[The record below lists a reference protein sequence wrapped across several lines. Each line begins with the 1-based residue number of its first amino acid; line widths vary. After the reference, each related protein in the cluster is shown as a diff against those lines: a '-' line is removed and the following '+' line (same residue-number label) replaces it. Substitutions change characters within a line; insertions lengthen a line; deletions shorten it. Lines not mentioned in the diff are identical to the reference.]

1 MRFFSK
7 QVPWTLVYAVSMGC
21 CALQT
26 LAQTV
31 TSLTQ
36 TQTAKYA
43 AFSNATSR
51 LRLQYLLEAT
61 AATYPSLMASRT
73 EARANEQDLEA
84 TQRQRWPTFSSSVE
98 SLTGNAR
105 SFPSRSLQVEQTV
118 WDAGRV
124 SARISEAQANVDQGY
139 IKTILQRQ
147 ELFLQVVAGW
157 QNLMLATARAQ
168 VAAQTIKR
176 LREFQAQMQRRV
188 DAEASPRIDLELAN
202 ARLLQTEVE
211 LETAQSN
218 LQVALTRLEQLSG
231 EQNLATFLPDLPT
244 MPSLQ
249 ETQGL
254 AQKMSQIDWHRV
266 AAEHPSVMRAQYE
279 AQQAKS
285 RLKVKQS
292 EGWPQIY
299 VRAFQPLGT
308 LPTSSDTGMTTF
320 IGLRYTPGAGLS
332 NIIEAQA
339 LETRISSAELTV
351 MTAHRDIQQTF
362 LSDQEEWTN
371 TRKRIAALEKS
382 VQGSDLV
389 LASYQRQ
396 FQAGRKTWQDLL
408 NAVRELA
415 QNQYALVDAQAAMM
429 GAMYRL
435 QVRMGQEPQ
444 Y

>member
-1 MRFFSK
+1 MRFFFK
-7 QVPWTLVYAVSMGC
+7 GVPRVLGYMVLLGC
-21 CALQT
+21 LGPQS
-26 LAQTV
+26 LAQT
-31 TSLTQ
+31 
-36 TQTAKYA
+36 
-43 AFSNATSR
+43 ATNMTLAPTRVVSQ
-51 LRLQYLLEAT
+51 LKLQYLLDAT
-61 AATYPSLMASRT
+61 AASYPSLMASRT
-73 EARANEQDLEA
+73 EARASEQDLEA

-105 SFPSRSLQVEQTV
+105 SFPSRSVQVEQTV

-124 SARISEAQANVDQGY
+124 SARISEAKASVDQGHV
-139 IKTILQRQ
+139 KTILQRQ
-147 ELFLQVVAGW
+147 ELFLQVISGW
-157 QNLMLATARAQ
+157 QNLLSANTRAQ
-168 VAAQTIKR
+168 VASQTLNR

-211 LETAQSN
+211 LETALSS

-231 EQNLATFLPDLPT
+231 EQNLATFLPDLPA

-254 AQKMSQIDWHRV
+254 AKKMSQMDWHRV
-266 AAEHPSVMRAQYE
+266 AAEHPSVLRAQFE
-279 AQQAKS
+279 AKQAKS

-339 LETRISSAELTV
+339 LETRISSAELMV
-351 MTAHRDIQQTF
+351 MTAHRDIQQTL
-362 LSDQEEWTN
+362 LSDQEELTN

-389 LASYQRQ
+389 LSSYQRQ

-435 QVRMGQEPQ
+435 QVRMGQDPQ

>member
-1 MRFFSK
+1 MRFFFK
-7 QVPWTLVYAVSMGC
+7 RLPWALGYAVLLVCFSHKS
-21 CALQT
+21 
-26 LAQTV
+26 LAQTPIN
-31 TSLTQ
+31 LTQ
-36 TQTAKYA
+36 ILPNTA
-43 AFSNATSR
+43 STNANSH

-61 AATYPSLMASRT
+61 AASYPSLMAART

-98 SLTGNAR
+98 SLTGNTR
-105 SFPSRSLQVEQTV
+105 SYPSRSVQVEQTV

-124 SARISEAQANVDQGY
+124 SARISEVKASVDQGY
-139 IKTILQRQ
+139 VKTILQRQ

-157 QNLMLATARAQ
+157 QNLLAASSRAQ
-168 VAAQTIKR
+168 VADQTIKR
-176 LREFQAQMQRRV
+176 LRGFQAQMQRRV
-188 DAEASPRIDLELAN
+188 EAEASPRIDLELAN

-211 LETAQSN
+211 LETAHSS

-231 EQNLATFLPDLPT
+231 EQNLAMFLPDLPG

-266 AAEHPSVMRAQYE
+266 AADHPSVMRAQFE
-279 AQQAKS
+279 AKQAKS

-320 IGLRYTPGAGLS
+320 VGLRYTPGAGLS

-339 LETRISSAELTV
+339 LETRISSAELMV
-351 MTAHRDIQQTF
+351 LTAHRDVQQTL

-382 VQGSDLV
+382 VKGSDLV

-435 QVRMGQEPQ
+435 QVRMGQDPQ

>member
-1 MRFFSK
+1 MRYFHK
-7 QVPWTLVYAVSMGC
+7 RVPSALGYVLLLGC
-21 CALQT
+21 FGQQS
-26 LAQTV
+26 LAQTT
-31 TSLTQ
+31 TSLAQVTPQ
-36 TQTAKYA
+36 A
-43 AFSNATSR
+43 ASH

-61 AATYPSLMASRT
+61 AASYPSLMAART
-73 EARANEQDLEA
+73 EARATEQDLEA

-98 SLTGNAR
+98 SFTGNAR
-105 SFPSRSLQVEQTV
+105 SYPNRSVQVEQTV

-124 SARISEAQANVDQGY
+124 SARISEAQASVDQGY
-139 IKTILQRQ
+139 AKTILQRQ

-157 QNLMLATARAQ
+157 QNLMSASSRAQ
-168 VAAQTIKR
+168 VATQALKR
-176 LREFQAQMQRRV
+176 LQDFRAQMQRRV

-211 LETAQSN
+211 LETARSSM
-218 LQVALTRLEQLSG
+218 QVALTRLEQLSG

-254 AQKMSQIDWHRV
+254 AQKMSQIDWYRV
-266 AAEHPSVMRAQYE
+266 AAEHPSVMRAQFE
-279 AQQAKS
+279 TQQAKS
-285 RLKVKQS
+285 RLQVKQA

-308 LPTSSDTGMTTF
+308 LPNSPDTAMTTF

-332 NIIEAQA
+332 NVIEAQA
-339 LETRISSAELTV
+339 LETRISSAELLV
-351 MTAHRDIQQTF
+351 LAAHRDIQQT
-362 LSDQEEWTN
+362 LQSDQEEWSN
-371 TRKRIAALEKS
+371 SRKRIAALEKS
-382 VQGSDLV
+382 VLGSDLV

-415 QNQYALVDAQAAMM
+415 QNQFALVDAQAAMM

-435 QVRMGQEPQ
+435 QVRMGQDPQ

>member
-7 QVPWTLVYAVSMGC
+7 QVPWALGYAVLLGC
-21 CALQT
+21 FCQLS
-26 LAQTV
+26 LAQT
-31 TSLTQ
+31 TTRL
-36 TQTAKYA
+36 TQTAKNTG
-43 AFSNATSR
+43 STNATSP

-61 AATYPSLMASRT
+61 AASYPSLMASRT

-105 SFPSRSLQVEQTV
+105 SFPSRSVQIEQTV

-139 IKTILQRQ
+139 VKTILQRQ

-157 QNLMLATARAQ
+157 QNLMSATSRAQ

-211 LETAQSN
+211 LETAQSS

-231 EQNLATFLPDLPT
+231 EQNLATYLQDLPP

-292 EGWPQIY
+292 EGGPRFMC
-299 VRAFQPLGT
+299 VRFSHWAPCPHHL
-308 LPTSSDTGMTTF
+308 
-320 IGLRYTPGAGLS
+320 TPA
-332 NIIEAQA
+332 
-339 LETRISSAELTV
+339 
-351 MTAHRDIQQTF
+351 
-362 LSDQEEWTN
+362 
-371 TRKRIAALEKS
+371 
-382 VQGSDLV
+382 
-389 LASYQRQ
+389 
-396 FQAGRKTWQDLL
+396 
-408 NAVRELA
+408 
-415 QNQYALVDAQAAMM
+415 
-429 GAMYRL
+429 
-435 QVRMGQEPQ
+435 
-444 Y
+444 

>member
-1 MRFFSK
+1 MLFFSK

-26 LAQTV
+26 LSQTV

-43 AFSNATSR
+43 TFSNATSR

>member
-1 MRFFSK
+1 MRFFFK
-7 QVPWTLVYAVSMGC
+7 RVPWALGYAVLLGC
-21 CALQT
+21 VGQQS

-31 TSLTQ
+31 TNLSQ
-36 TQTAKYA
+36 A
-43 AFSNATSR
+43 APRAASHLS
-51 LRLQYLLEAT
+51 LQYLLEVT
-61 AATYPSLMASRT
+61 AASYPSLLASRS
-73 EARANEQDLEA
+73 EARATEQDLEA
-84 TQRQRWPTFSSSVE
+84 TQRQRWPTFSSSIE
-98 SLTGNAR
+98 SRTGNAR
-105 SFPSRSLQVEQTV
+105 SFPSRTVQLEQTV

-124 SARISEAQANVDQGY
+124 SARISEVQASVDQGY
-139 IKTILQRQ
+139 VKTILQRQ
-147 ELFLQVVAGW
+147 ELFLQVVAAW
-157 QNLMLATARAQ
+157 QNLLAAASRAQ
-168 VAAQTIKR
+168 VAGQTIKR

-188 DAEASPRIDLELAN
+188 AAEASPRIDLELAN

-211 LETAQSN
+211 LETEHSS

-231 EQNLATFLPDLPT
+231 EQNLAIFLPDLPP

-266 AAEHPSVMRAQYE
+266 AAEHPSVMRAQFE
-279 AQQAKS
+279 AKQAKS

-339 LETRISSAELTV
+339 LETRISSAELMV
-351 MTAHRDIQQTF
+351 LTAHRDIQQTL
-362 LSDQEEWTN
+362 LSDQEEWSN

-415 QNQYALVDAQAAMM
+415 QNQYALVDAQATMM

>member
-1 MRFFSK
+1 MRFFFK
-7 QVPWTLVYAVSMGC
+7 GVPRVLGYMVLLGC
-21 CALQT
+21 LGPQS
-26 LAQTV
+26 LAQT
-31 TSLTQ
+31 
-36 TQTAKYA
+36 
-43 AFSNATSR
+43 ATNMTLAPTRVVSQ
-51 LRLQYLLEAT
+51 LKLQYLLDAT
-61 AATYPSLMASRT
+61 AASYPSLMASRT
-73 EARANEQDLEA
+73 EARASEQDLEA

-105 SFPSRSLQVEQTV
+105 SFPSRSVQVEQTV

-124 SARISEAQANVDQGY
+124 SARISEAKASVDQGHV
-139 IKTILQRQ
+139 KTILQRQ
-147 ELFLQVVAGW
+147 ELFLQVISGW
-157 QNLMLATARAQ
+157 QNLLSANGRSQ
-168 VAAQTIKR
+168 VAVQTIQL
-176 LREFQAQMQRRV
+176 LRTFQAQMQRRV
-188 DAEASPRIDLELAN
+188 EAEASPRIDLELAN

-211 LETAQSN
+211 LETAQSS

-231 EQNLATFLPDLPT
+231 EQNLAIFLPHLPA

-266 AAEHPSVMRAQYE
+266 AAEHPSVMRSQFE
-279 AQQAKS
+279 AIQAKS

-351 MTAHRDIQQTF
+351 MTAHRDIQQTL
-362 LSDQEEWTN
+362 LSDQEELAN
-371 TRKRIAALEKS
+371 TRRRITALEKS
-382 VQGSDLV
+382 VTGSDLV

-408 NAVRELA
+408 NAARELA

-435 QVRMGQEPQ
+435 QVRMGQDPR

>member
-7 QVPWTLVYAVSMGC
+7 QVPWALGYAVLLGC
-21 CALQT
+21 FGQQS
-26 LAQTV
+26 LAQTA

-36 TQTAKYA
+36 TTQNTA
-43 AFSNATSR
+43 STNATSR

-61 AATYPSLMASRT
+61 AASYPSLMASRT

-98 SLTGNAR
+98 SLTGNTR
-105 SFPSRSLQVEQTV
+105 SYPSRSLQVEQTV

-124 SARISEAQANVDQGY
+124 TARISEAQASVDQGY
-139 IKTILQRQ
+139 VKTILQRQ
-147 ELFLQVVAGW
+147 ELFLQVLAGW
-157 QNLMLATARAQ
+157 QNLMSASARAQ

-202 ARLLQTEVE
+202 ARMLQTEVE
-211 LETAQSN
+211 LETAQSS

-231 EQNLATFLPDLPT
+231 EQNLAIFLPHLPA

-266 AAEHPSVMRAQYE
+266 AAEHPSVMRSQFE
-279 AQQAKS
+279 AIQAKS

-351 MTAHRDIQQTF
+351 MTAHRDIQQTL
-362 LSDQEEWTN
+362 LSDQEELAN
-371 TRKRIAALEKS
+371 TRRRITALEKS
-382 VQGSDLV
+382 VTGSDLV

-408 NAVRELA
+408 NAARELA

-435 QVRMGQEPQ
+435 QVRMGQDPR

>member
-1 MRFFSK
+1 MRFFPK
-7 QVPWTLVYAVSMGC
+7 QVPWALSYAVLLACFCQQS
-21 CALQT
+21 
-26 LAQTV
+26 LAQT
-31 TSLTQ
+31 
-36 TQTAKYA
+36 
-43 AFSNATSR
+43 ATKPMSISSKGGSH
-51 LRLQYLLEAT
+51 LSLQYLLEVT
-61 AATYPSLMASRT
+61 AATYPSLMAART
-73 EARANEQDLEA
+73 EARASEQDLEA
-84 TQRQRWPTFSSSVE
+84 AQRQRWPTFSSSVE
-98 SLTGNAR
+98 SFTGNAR
-105 SFPSRSLQVEQTV
+105 SYPSRSIQVEQTV

-124 SARISEAQANVDQGY
+124 TARISEVQAAVDQGQV
-139 IKTILQRQ
+139 KTILQRQ

-157 QNLMLATARAQ
+157 QNLMAAASRAN
-168 VAAQTIKR
+168 VASQTLKR
-176 LREFQAQMQRRV
+176 LGEFQAQMQRRV

-211 LETAQSN
+211 LETAQSSM
-218 LQVALTRLEQLSG
+218 QVALTRLEQLSG
-231 EQNLATFLPDLPT
+231 EQNLATYLSDLPP
-244 MPSLQ
+244 MPTLK
-249 ETQGL
+249 ETLGV
-254 AQKMSQIDWHRV
+254 AQKISQADWHRI
-266 AAEHPSVMRAQYE
+266 AADHPSVMRAQFE
-279 AQQAKS
+279 TQQAKS
-285 RLKVKQS
+285 RLKAKES

-308 LPTSSDTGMTTF
+308 LPTTTDTTMTTF

-339 LETRISSAELTV
+339 LETRISGAEL
-351 MTAHRDIQQTF
+351 MALTAHRDIQQTL
-362 LSDQEEWTN
+362 LSDQEEWSN

-435 QVRMGQEPQ
+435 QVRMGQDPQ